1 MKIFKLAKEDNYN
14 KMLEWF
20 EKRTNKHIETVQKYC
35 KKIEEYDDKFKGL
48 IEQAK
53 THDQSK
59 FRDPEVDPYV
69 YITWKYKCKDN
80 GVKFECP
87 KEMENKMDEATEHHV
102 LNNSHHPEFY
112 CNRKTDLINKKDR
125 DKPPSEI
132 VDSTKMPNLA
142 IGEMIADWMA
152 VSEERG
158 SNPKDWADKNVNIR
172 WKFTD
177 RQKNLI
183 YKIINDIWRK

>member
-183 YKIINDIWRK
+183 YKIINDIWKK